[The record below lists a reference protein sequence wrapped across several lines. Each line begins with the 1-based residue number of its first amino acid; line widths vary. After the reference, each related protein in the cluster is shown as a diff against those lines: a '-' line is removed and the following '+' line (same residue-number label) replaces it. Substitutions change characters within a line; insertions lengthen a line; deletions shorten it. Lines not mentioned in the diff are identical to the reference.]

1 MSKRRFY
8 VIAVF
13 LLLMAMVLAACG
25 GDDDDQPEAT
35 VTPLPTATGVVTE
48 EAQVT
53 EDPSATEDPGAAP
66 QVTLSASLQNAPSS
80 ATDGGEFYIFVS
92 RTITENFADGLG
104 DPPTGTRWI
113 EIEATLGNDS
123 GEAITVTAEDLALVD
138 DAGNRYQTEDTVE
151 FLSPPLV
158 TAEIEGG
165 NSIVGY
171 ARFAVPTDVIPIT
184 LTWCYDGTCAA
195 TIQSP
200 IQLPE

>member
-1 MSKRRFY
+1 LSKRRFY

-113 EIEATLGNDS
+113 EIEASLGNFSSD
-123 GEAITVTAEDLALVD
+123 GLTVSVDHLALVD
-138 DAGNRYQTEDTVE
+138 DEGNRYPAENTEE
-151 FLSPPLV
+151 FLNPPLV
-158 TAEIEGG
+158 NAEIEAG
-165 NSIVGY
+165 NSLVGY
-171 ARFAVPTDVIPIT
+171 ARFAIPADVTPTA
-184 LTWCYDGTCAA
+184 LTWCYDGTCDD

-200 IQLPE
+200 IEMPE